1 MTTTDLMR
9 RGRAPL
15 VASIPI
21 ALAVACGG
29 SSTEDPSRAA
39 APPPSSSASSGGP
52 TVGPDGRKVGLVLLA
67 DTNRS
72 GAIELDAADEE
83 AGREGWDDRHG
94 AIVLPNIDDDE
105 GRCPKVGTD
114 DVLAGCF
121 DGADDVVNGADDLLD
136 MAPLRTRPWAGA
148 GDSVVATLSVSEAAR
163 DKVRIFVKRGAD
175 LQALDLASA
184 TLSAAELRAG
194 LELALE
200 ATDVV
205 RDASTWDGFVD
216 VTITAKDGDRVVDSD
231 RVRLRV
237 APLVTPNH
245 LDAPEQLYTAY
256 VDPDFN
262 ADVSTASTAVSLP
275 KVVQLQTDDVWAQDY
290 FEPAWASMPGPG
302 GKPHVMHVNYRSA
315 NYSRGS
321 LRRAGRAVYNLRGK
335 DVGAVVAF
343 DPKHPDSMDSLNS
356 FGNFETIPPYE
367 LDGKRWPFGRV
378 LRGKTAT
385 FYPDPVFVEL
395 VESQRMQD
403 PVYVDT
409 SWLVVGHVDEFFSF
423 IPASTPRGWALLV
436 ADPRGAKTILD
447 GLVTK
452 GQGTSKVFSGKQV
465 WGDRGEIPAE
475 TTVDGVLADAEI
487 LSTSQQAATKIDAA
501 LAVVKAA
508 TGLGDDEI
516 VRVPFLF
523 ETTYGRSVAYQP
535 GMVNGISLGKHF
547 AAPRPHGPV
556 VEGKDVFEKA
566 FEDLLAP
573 RGITVHWVEDWDTY
587 HRNLGEVHCGS
598 NTRRTPT
605 HAAFWSFPR

>member
-1 MTTTDLMR
+1 MTTNDLMR

-15 VASIPI
+15 LASIPI

-29 SSTEDPSRAA
+29 SPADDVGAGG
-39 APPPSSSASSGGP
+39 APPPAGGASSGGP
-52 TVGPDGRKVGLVLLA
+52 SVGPDGRKVGLVLLA

-72 GAIELDAADEE
+72 GAVELDAIDEE
-83 AGREGWDDRHG
+83 TGRDGWDQRHG
-94 AIVLPNIDDDE
+94 AIVLPNIDDDSA
-105 GRCPKVGTD
+105 RCPKTGTD
-114 DVLAGCF
+114 DDLAGCF
-121 DGADDVVNGADDLLD
+121 DGADDVVNGEEDLKD
-136 MAPLRTRPWAGA
+136 MAPLRTRPWAAA
-148 GDSVVATLSVSEAAR
+148 GDAVTATLSVSEAAR

-175 LQALDLASA
+175 HQALELESGA
-184 TLSAAELRAG
+184 LSAAELRAG
-194 LELALE
+194 VELALE

-205 RDASTWDGFVD
+205 RDASAWDGFVD

-237 APLVTPNH
+237 APLVTPSH

-256 VDPDFN
+256 VDSAFN
-262 ADVSTASTAVSLP
+262 ADVSAASTAVSLP

-321 LRRAGRAVYNLRGK
+321 LRRAGRAVYTLRGK

-343 DPKHPDSMDSLNS
+343 DPKHSDSMDTLNS

-385 FYPDPVFVEL
+385 YYPDPVFVKM
-395 VESQRMQD
+395 VESQGMQD
-403 PVYVDT
+403 PIYVDT

-423 IPASTPRGWALLV
+423 VPAQTPRGWALLV

-447 GLVTK
+447 GLTTK
-452 GQGTSKVFSGKQV
+452 GQGATKIFAGKQV
-465 WGDRGEIPAE
+465 WGDRSEIPAE
-475 TTVDGVLADAEI
+475 TTVDGVLADSEVLA
-487 LSTSQQAATKIDAA
+487 TSQQAATKIDAA

-516 VRVPFLF
+516 VKVPFLF
-523 ETTYGRSVAYQP
+523 ETTYGHSVAYQP

-566 FEDLLAP
+566 FEELMAA
-573 RGITVHWVEDWDTY
+573 RGITVDWVEDWDTY

-605 HAAFWSFPR
+605 NAAFWSMPR